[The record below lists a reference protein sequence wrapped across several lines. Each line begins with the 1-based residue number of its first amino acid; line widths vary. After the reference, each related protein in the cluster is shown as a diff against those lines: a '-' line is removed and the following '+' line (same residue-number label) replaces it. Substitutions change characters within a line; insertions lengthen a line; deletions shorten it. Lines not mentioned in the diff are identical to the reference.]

1 LKSDGSIEEDYHDLD
16 LDVVSLSSASPHS
29 VETFRNLQQGI
40 AHLKQSV
47 AHLTVYGY
55 RSLSLEVPS
64 GTSTFETF
72 AKLLATL
79 SSLKEVQS
87 GLSLGLSR

>member
-1 LKSDGSIEEDYHDLD
+1 LKSDGSIEEDYHD

-87 GLSLGLSR
+87 ALSLGLSR